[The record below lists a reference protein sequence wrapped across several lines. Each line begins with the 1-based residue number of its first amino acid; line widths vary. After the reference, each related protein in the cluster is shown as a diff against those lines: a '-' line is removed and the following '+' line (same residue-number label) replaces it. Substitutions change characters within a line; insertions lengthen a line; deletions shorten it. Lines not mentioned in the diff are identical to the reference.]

1 MQLNTC
7 VITMPGGLF
16 HSTPFRIFHIY
27 FGSSFPLHPLFH
39 PLDYPNSM
47 YLATDIARAY
57 RGLSFTYISIPALE
71 RGSHLPTI
79 SHAVCSDKIDRLYP
93 PSPQKPIAPSYFF
106 AKEKSWTSHE
116 NKVKNKSTVKEI
128 RMPKISASKP
138 ISSFL
143 ISLETSQRN
152 TEPPNRK
159 PWRKKGTQKKQT
171 PNLARKIKGEKGK
184 RYQGGR

>member
-1 MQLNTC
+1 
-7 VITMPGGLF
+7 
-16 HSTPFRIFHIY
+16 
-27 FGSSFPLHPLFH
+27 
-39 PLDYPNSM
+39 M

-184 RYQGGR
+184 RYQGGQWAKIRTTNANGLHDIWLSESKKKKIQTMLET

>member
-1 MQLNTC
+1 
-7 VITMPGGLF
+7 
-16 HSTPFRIFHIY
+16 
-27 FGSSFPLHPLFH
+27 
-39 PLDYPNSM
+39 M

-57 RGLSFTYISIPALE
+57 RGLSFTYISIQPLSAVLIC
-71 RGSHLPTI
+71 RQYLMPYVQIKSTDCIHRHL
-79 SHAVCSDKIDRLYP
+79 K
-93 PSPQKPIAPSYFF
+93 KPIAPSYFF

-116 NKVKNKSTVKEI
+116 NKVKNKSIVKEI

-138 ISSFL
+138 ISRFL

-184 RYQGGR
+184 RYQGGQ